1 MTQISRYPVS
11 STVNKQILQLFR
23 NAISSLKDSEEID
36 EFLEDFLSPVEKIML
51 AKRLAIAVMLAK
63 GYDYQSIKA
72 ILRVTPS
79 TIAAVSIRLKYSG
92 RGYKKTVEKILRE
105 EKINDFWQRVDLVIS
120 SIPQSKGTNRYHH
133 QQDQQELANKK
144 RALKKAF

>member
-23 NAISSLKDSEEID
+23 NAISSLKQSDEID
-36 EFLEDFLSPVEKIML
+36 DFLEDFLSPVEKIML

-72 ILRVTPS
+72 ILHVTPS
-79 TIAAVSIRLKYSG
+79 TIASVSIRLKYAG
-92 RGYKKTVEKILRE
+92 KGYKKTVEKMLQE
-105 EKINDFWQRVDLVIS
+105 EKINDFWQKVDLVIS
-120 SIPQSKGTNRYHH
+120 SIPQSKGTNRYQHK
-133 QQDQQELANKK
+133 QELESKK
-144 RALKKAF
+144 RTFRKAF

>member
-23 NAISSLKDSEEID
+23 NAISSLKQSDEID
-36 EFLEDFLSPVEKIML
+36 DFLEDFLSPVEKIML

-72 ILRVTPS
+72 ILHVTPS
-79 TIAAVSIRLKYSG
+79 TIASVSIRLKYAG
-92 RGYKKTVEKILRE
+92 KGYKKTVEKILQE
-105 EKINDFWQRVDLVIS
+105 EKINDFWQKVDLIIS
-120 SIPQSKGTNRYHH
+120 SIPQSKGTNRYQHK
-133 QQDQQELANKK
+133 QELENKK
-144 RALKKAF
+144 RTFRKAF

>member
-23 NAISSLKDSEEID
+23 NAISSLKQSDEID
-36 EFLEDFLSPVEKIML
+36 DFLEDFLSPVEKIML

-72 ILRVTPS
+72 ILHVTPS
-79 TIAAVSIRLKYSG
+79 TIASVSIRLKYAG
-92 RGYKKTVEKILRE
+92 KGYKKTVEKILQE
-105 EKINDFWQRVDLVIS
+105 EKINDFWQKVDLIIS
-120 SIPQSKGTNRYHH
+120 SIPQSKGTNRYQHK
-133 QQDQQELANKK
+133 QELENKK
-144 RALKKAF
+144 RSFRKAF